1 MQKNLFLHKSL
12 YFADIQYLYSIKS
25 KKKHIMNILN
35 FMQRFPDEASCI
47 AYLKEQREQSG
58 VVCKHCGCKEHIW
71 NPAKLSFECKH
82 YHSRQSLRSGTVMEH
97 SKLPFRYWIATMF
110 LLTGTKKS
118 FSTEEL
124 RRQLGH
130 KRYQPI
136 WEMVCKLRDVMGK
149 RDDRYQL
156 TAQVELDEGF
166 FSIELP
172 DEENAKPLKRG
183 RGSQKKAKVLVMVE
197 SSPSEEAPKQG
208 RPSKTVGHLK
218 MQVIPD
224 LRSETI
230 TDIVKEQLEP
240 SVELTTD
247 DSTSYIKFDEQV
259 QSHQAVIADKEAIKT
274 FLPWVHIAISN
285 AKRLLLDVHHRLK
298 TEYLQYYLHEFCY
311 KFNRRYFGE
320 KLFDRLGFAAISYNT
335 DFKSRIYNRTLCG

>member
-1 MQKNLFLHKSL
+1 MNLYVQILL
-12 YFADIQYLYSIKS
+12 YFADIQYIYSVKPN
-25 KKKHIMNILN
+25 KKHIMNILN

-47 AYLKEQREQSG
+47 AYLKQEREQSG
-58 VVCKHCGCKEHIW
+58 VVCKHCGGLEHRW
-71 NPAKLSFECKH
+71 DANKLCFECQH
-82 YHSRQSLRSGTVMEH
+82 CHSRQSLRSGTVMEH

-136 WEMVCKLRDVMGK
+136 WEMACKLRDVMGK
-149 RDDRYQL
+149 RDNRYQL

-172 DEENAKPLKRG
+172 DEEKAKPLKRG

-197 SSPSEEAPKQG
+197 SSPSEEDPKQG
-208 RPSKTVGHLK
+208 RPSKTVRHLK

-230 TDIVKEQLEP
+230 TDIVKEQLDP

-247 DSTSYIKFDEQV
+247 DSTSYVKFDEHV
-259 QSHQAVIADKEAIKT
+259 HSHQAVTADKNTIKT

-320 KLFDRLGFAAISYNT
+320 KLFDRLVLAAISYNT

>member
-1 MQKNLFLHKSL
+1 
-12 YFADIQYLYSIKS
+12 
-25 KKKHIMNILN
+25 MNILN
-35 FMQRFPDEASCI
+35 FMHRFPDEASCI

-58 VVCKHCGCKEHIW
+58 IICKRCGGLEHRW
-71 NPAKLSFECKH
+71 DANKLSFECKH
-82 YHSRQSLRSGTVMEH
+82 CHSRQSLRSGTVMEH

-110 LLTGTKKS
+110 LLMSTKKS

-172 DEENAKPLKRG
+172 DTEKDKPLKRG
-183 RGSQKKAKVLVMVE
+183 RGSQKKAKVLVMIE
-197 SSPSEEAPKQG
+197 SSPSGEKPKQG
-208 RPSKTVGHLK
+208 RPSKTVGYLK

-224 LRSETI
+224 LKAETI
-230 TDIVKEQLEP
+230 THIVKEQLEP

-247 DSTSYIKFDEQV
+247 DSTSYINFDEHV
-259 QSHQAVIADKEAIKT
+259 HSHQTVKADRNTIKT

-298 TEYLQYYLHEFCY
+298 TEYLQYYLQEFCY

-320 KLFDRLGFAAISYNT
+320 KLFDRLVLAAISYNS
-335 DFKSRIYNRTLCG
+335 DFKSRIYNRTACG

>member
-1 MQKNLFLHKSL
+1 MKYHVYIFPH
-12 YFADIQYLYSIKS
+12 FAEFQYIYIVNPNRN
-25 KKKHIMNILN
+25 IMNILN
-35 FMQRFPDEASCI
+35 FMQQFPDEASCI
-47 AYLKEQREQSG
+47 AYLKEQKEQSG
-58 VVCKHCGCKEHIW
+58 IVCKRCGCKGHIW
-71 NPAKLSFECKH
+71 CPAKLSFECRH
-82 YHSRQSLRSGTVMEH
+82 CHSRQSLRSGSVMEH
-97 SKLPFRYWIATMF
+97 SKLPFRYWIAAMF
-110 LLTGTKKS
+110 LLTITKKS

-172 DEENAKPLKRG
+172 EEEKDKPLKRG

-197 SSPSEEAPKQG
+197 SSPSEEAPKKG
-208 RPSKTVGHLK
+208 KPSKTVRHLK
-218 MQVIPD
+218 MQVIPN
-224 LRSETI
+224 LESETI
-230 TDIVKEQLEP
+230 TKIVKEQLET

-259 QSHQAVIADKEAIKT
+259 QSHQAVKADKNIIKT

-285 AKRLLLDVHHRLK
+285 AKRLLLDVHHKLK
-298 TEYLQYYLHEFCY
+298 NEYLQYYLNEFCY

-320 KLFDRLGFAAISYNT
+320 KMFDRLVAVAITYKT
-335 DFKSRIYNRTLCG
+335 DFKSRTYNRTICG

>member
-1 MQKNLFLHKSL
+1 MSI
-12 YFADIQYLYSIKS
+12 YFRILLNFQYIYSVNS
-25 KKKHIMNILN
+25 NRNIMNILN
-35 FMQRFPDEASCI
+35 FMQQFPDEASCI
-47 AYLKEQREQSG
+47 AYLKEQKEQSG
-58 VVCKHCGCKEHIW
+58 IVCKRCGCKEHIW
-71 NPAKLSFECKH
+71 CPAKLSFECRH
-82 YHSRQSLRSGTVMEH
+82 CHSRQSLRSGSVMEH
-97 SKLPFRYWIATMF
+97 SKLPFRYWIAAMF
-110 LLTGTKKS
+110 LLTSTKKS

-172 DEENAKPLKRG
+172 EEEKDKPLKRG

-197 SSPSEEAPKQG
+197 SSPSEEAPKKG
-208 RPSKTVGHLK
+208 RPSKTVRHLK
-218 MQVIPD
+218 MQVIPN
-224 LRSETI
+224 LESETI
-230 TDIVKEQLEP
+230 TKIVKEQLET

-259 QSHQAVIADKEAIKT
+259 QSHQAVKADKNIIKN

-285 AKRLLLDVHHRLK
+285 AKRLLLDVHHKLK
-298 TEYLQYYLHEFCY
+298 NEYLQYYLNEFCY

-320 KLFDRLGFAAISYNT
+320 KMFDRLVAVAITYNT
-335 DFKSRIYNRTLCG
+335 DFKSRTYNRTLCG